1 MKIIYSFLVLGLM
14 SCHSQKKLTE
24 KPLKAEKAV
33 FQKYLPG
40 DGGGK
45 GIQFFIELAAYPENL
60 EITSFSVNETKIPF
74 KLIGF
79 KDGKKL
85 EALCFYEN
93 PERNPDSKNTLEE
106 FEKAP
111 IFRAKSYIAVL
122 EYQIGEIS
130 DSIQIQNF
138 SELEIQMYP

>member
-1 MKIIYSFLVLGLM
+1 MKILYALMVLGLM

-24 KPLKAEKAV
+24 KPLQAENAF

-45 GIQFFIELAAYPENL
+45 GIQFFIELAAHPENL
-60 EITSFSVNETKIPF
+60 KITNFSVNDTKIPF

-93 PERNPDSKNTLEE
+93 PERNPQSKNTIEE

-111 IFRAKSYIAVL
+111 IFRAKSYTAII
-122 EYQIGEIS
+122 EYQMGEIS
-130 DSIQIQNF
+130 DSIHIQNF
-138 SELEIQMYP
+138 TELEIQMYP